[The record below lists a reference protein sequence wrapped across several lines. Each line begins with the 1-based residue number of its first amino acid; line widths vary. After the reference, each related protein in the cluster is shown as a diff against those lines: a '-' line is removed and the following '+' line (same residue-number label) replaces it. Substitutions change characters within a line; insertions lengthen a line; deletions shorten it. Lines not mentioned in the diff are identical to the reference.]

1 MEASEPVWS
10 VEQARR
16 KQRPVGIFCR
26 AAIIFPFVRR
36 LHGLE
41 KIDPQQRYLF
51 VSNHVSLLDAL
62 VLGGLMI
69 RRQKS
74 PSLILAD
81 KKTWDASWGKRAISR
96 PVGFLLER
104 GKTSASLL
112 RELSAFG
119 RAGENFN
126 LIVFPEGT
134 RGNGVDVAEC
144 QPGIHYIAQA
154 AKLPMVPVFFENMQR
169 VSTKAGS
176 FHCLRGLNQIEVR
189 FGEVIA
195 PEKYLSLSREEIT
208 RFVREK
214 IVAARPAPLK
224 P

>member
-10 VEQARR
+10 VEQAR
-16 KQRPVGIFCR
+16 KEQRPVGIFCR
-26 AAIIFPFVRR
+26 LAIIFSFVRR
-36 LHGLE
+36 MQGLE
-41 KIDPQQRYLF
+41 KINPQQRYLF

-62 VLGGLMI
+62 VLGGQMI

-104 GKTSASLL
+104 GKTSASLI
-112 RELSAFG
+112 RELQAFG

-169 VSTKAGS
+169 VSTKNGP
-176 FHCLRGLNQIEVR
+176 FHFFSGLRQVEVH

-195 PEKYLSLSREEIT
+195 PEKYLSLAREELPG
-208 RFVREK
+208 FVREK
-214 IVAARPAPLK
+214 ILATRPAGRK
-224 P
+224 S

>member
-36 LHGLE
+36 MHGVE

-62 VLGGLMI
+62 VLGGFLI
-69 RRQKS
+69 GHQKF

-81 KKTWDASWGKRAISR
+81 KKTWAASWPKRAISH
-96 PVGFLLER
+96 PTGFLLER

-112 RELSAFG
+112 RELQAFG

-154 AKLPMVPVFFENMQR
+154 AQLPMMPVFFENMQR
-169 VSTKAGS
+169 VSTKAGR
-176 FHCLRGLNQIEVR
+176 FRFIRGLRQVEVH

-195 PEKYLSLSREEIT
+195 PEKYLSLAREELPG
-208 RFVREK
+208 FVRGK
-214 IVAARPAPLK
+214 ILATRPVR
-224 P
+224 

>member
-26 AAIIFPFVRR
+26 TAIIFPLVRR
-36 LHGLE
+36 MHGLE
-41 KIDPQQRYLF
+41 KINPQQRYLF

-62 VLGGLMI
+62 VLGGQMI
-69 RRQKS
+69 RHQKS
-74 PSLILAD
+74 PILILAD
-81 KKTWDASWGKRAISR
+81 KKTWAASWPKRAISY
-96 PVGFLLER
+96 PTGFLLER
-104 GKTSASLL
+104 GKTSVSLIK
-112 RELSAFG
+112 ELQAFG

-154 AKLPMVPVFFENMQR
+154 ARLPMVPVFIENMHC
-169 VSTKAGS
+169 VSTKTGPLHLVS
-176 FHCLRGLNQIEVR
+176 GLRKVEMH
-189 FGEVIA
+189 FGDVIA
-195 PEKYLSLSREEIT
+195 PENYLLFSREEIT
-208 RFVREK
+208 EFVRRK
-214 IVAARPAPLK
+214 ILAARSARAGK
-224 P
+224 

>member
-1 MEASEPVWS
+1 MEASEPIWS

-16 KQRPVGIFCR
+16 GQRPVGIFCR

-36 LHGLE
+36 MQGFE
-41 KIDPQQRYLF
+41 KIDAAQRYLF

-62 VLGGLMI
+62 VLGGFLI
-69 RRQKS
+69 GHQKS

-104 GKTSASLL
+104 GKTSVSLL
-112 RELSAFG
+112 RELTAFG

-134 RGNGVDVAEC
+134 RGNGVEVAEC

-169 VSTKAGS
+169 VSTKAGA
-176 FHCLRGLNQIEVR
+176 FHFIRGLRQVEVH
-189 FGEVIA
+189 FGDVIA
-195 PEKYLSLSREEIT
+195 PENYLSLPREELPG
-208 RFVREK
+208 FVRGK
-214 IVAARPAPLK
+214 ILAVRPARLG
-224 P
+224 